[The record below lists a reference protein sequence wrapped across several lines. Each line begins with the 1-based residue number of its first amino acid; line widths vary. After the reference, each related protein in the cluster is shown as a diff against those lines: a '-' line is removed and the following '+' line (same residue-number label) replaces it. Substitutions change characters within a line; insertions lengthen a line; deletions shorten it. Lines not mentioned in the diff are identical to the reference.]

1 MRYRW
6 LTFSLLLIPLSLS
19 TFELQAQTPLPR
31 LGDRISGTVTLGQEH
46 LMGQDFLSSVRR
58 SAPTIP
64 DALLNS
70 YLENVTY
77 KLAAQSQLQD
87 HRLSF
92 VVIDSEELNAF
103 AAPGGII
110 GVNTGLFLNAQTEAE
125 FASVMAH
132 EIAHVSQR
140 HFARTIDEARANRV
154 PELGALLAGV
164 LIMAT
169 SDAQHGQAAVAAS
182 QGLALENRLR
192 FSRSNEAEADR
203 IGQDTMFNAGFNP
216 DDMSALFEHLMS
228 NNRFGRRP
236 PEFLLSHPVT
246 ESRIADARGRAT
258 RYPTRAYRPNL
269 EYQIIRARVV
279 AHYATDKAALVSNY
293 EQALRSST
301 DEFSRDANRYRLTVA
316 YWENE
321 QYGKSLATL
330 APLLEKD
337 PNRISYVVTQAEI
350 YTAQNEPG
358 QALNYLGRHLDINP
372 NNHPLTMAYID
383 ALVESRA
390 YSQAAEVMEK
400 HSKTRPNDHHL
411 WYQLAE
417 VQGQAGNISK
427 VHQARAEYFVLLA
440 DLGRAR
446 EQLRYA
452 LRIETDNGA
461 APAEEA
467 RLRQKI
473 RELEQRM
480 SR

>member
-1 MRYRW
+1 
-6 LTFSLLLIPLSLS
+6 
-19 TFELQAQTPLPR
+19 
-31 LGDRISGTVTLGQEH
+31 
-46 LMGQDFLSSVRR
+46 MGQQFLSSIRR
-58 SAPTIP
+58 ATSTIP
-64 DALLNS
+64 DALLNG
-70 YLENVTY
+70 YLETLTY

-92 VVIDSEELNAF
+92 IVIDSQELNAF

-110 GVNTGLFLNAQTEAE
+110 GVNTGLFLNAETEAE

-140 HFARTIDEARANRV
+140 HFARSIDNARANRV
-154 PELGALLAGV
+154 PELAALLAGV
-164 LIMAT
+164 IVMAT
-169 SDAQHGQAAVAAS
+169 SDGQHGQAAIAAS

-203 IGQDTMFNAGFNP
+203 IGQDTMFNAGFDP
-216 DDMSALFEHLMS
+216 DHMSSLFERLIAI
-228 NNRFGRRP
+228 NRFGRRP

-246 ESRIADARGRAT
+246 ESRIADARGRAI
-258 RYPTRAYRPNL
+258 RYPSRSYRPNL

-279 AHYATDKAALVSNY
+279 GHYATDKQSLVATSETALQNS
-293 EQALRSST
+293 R
-301 DEFSRDANRYRLTVA
+301 DEFSRDASRYRLTVA
-316 YWENE
+316 YFEDE
-321 QYGKSLATL
+321 QYGKALEAL
-330 APLLEKD
+330 APLLEKE
-337 PNRISYVVTQAEI
+337 PNRISYAVTQAEI

-358 QALNYLGRHLDINP
+358 RSLNYLRRHLEINP
-372 NNHPLTMAYID
+372 DNHPLTMAYVD

-390 YSQAAEVMEK
+390 YSEAAALMEK
-400 HSKTRPNDHHL
+400 HSKSRPSDHHL
-411 WYQLAE
+411 WFLLAE

-427 VHQARAEYFVLLA
+427 VHQARAEYFMLLA

-480 SR
+480 SG

>member
-6 LTFSLLLIPLSLS
+6 LNSFFLLILLSLS

-46 LMGQDFLSSVRR
+46 LMGQDFLSSIRR

-70 YLENVTY
+70 YLKNVTY

-140 HFARTIDEARANRV
+140 HFARTIDEARAKRL

-164 LIMAT
+164 LIMTT
-169 SDAQHGQAAVAAS
+169 SNAEHGQAAIVAS

-203 IGQDTMFNAGFNP
+203 IGQDTMFDAGFNP
-216 DDMSALFEHLMS
+216 DDMSSLFEHLMS
-228 NNRFGRRP
+228 ANRFGRQP

-246 ESRIADARGRAT
+246 ESRIADARGRAI
-258 RYPTRAYRPNL
+258 RYPTRSYGRNL

-279 AHYATDKAALVSNY
+279 AHYATDKEALIADY
-293 EQALRSST
+293 EQALISST
-301 DEFSRDANRYRLTVA
+301 DEFSQDANRYGLTVA

-321 QYGKSLATL
+321 QYGESLATL
-330 APLLEKD
+330 APLLRKN
-337 PNRISYVVTQAEI
+337 PNRISYAVTQAEI
-350 YTAQNEPG
+350 YTAQNE
-358 QALNYLGRHLDINP
+358 AVTAMDFLSRHLEINP
-372 NNHPLTMAYID
+372 DNHPLTMAYID
-383 ALVESRA
+383 ALVESRL
-390 YSQAAEVMEK
+390 YGQAAEVMEK
-400 HSKTRPNDHHL
+400 HSKTRPDDHHL

-427 VHQARAEYFVLLA
+427 VHQARAEYFALLA
-440 DLGRAR
+440 DLGKAR

-452 LRIETDNGA
+452 LRVETDNGA

-467 RLRQKI
+467 RLKQKI

-480 SR
+480 SG

>member
-1 MRYRW
+1 
-6 LTFSLLLIPLSLS
+6 
-19 TFELQAQTPLPR
+19 
-31 LGDRISGTVTLGQEH
+31 
-46 LMGQDFLSSVRR
+46 MGQQFLSSIRR
-58 SAPTIP
+58 ATSTIP
-64 DALLNS
+64 DALLNA
-70 YLENVTY
+70 YLENLTY

-92 VVIDSEELNAF
+92 IIIDSQELNAF

-110 GVNTGLFLNAQTEAE
+110 GVNTGLFLNAETEAE

-140 HFARTIDEARANRV
+140 HFARSIDDAKANRI
-154 PELGALLAGV
+154 PELAALLAGV
-164 LIMAT
+164 IVMAT
-169 SDAQHGQAAVAAS
+169 SDTQHGQAAIAAS

-203 IGQDTMFNAGFNP
+203 IGQDTMFNAGFDP
-216 DDMSALFEHLMS
+216 DHMSSLFERLIAI
-228 NNRFGRRP
+228 NRFGRRP

-246 ESRIADARGRAT
+246 ESRIADARGRAI
-258 RYPTRAYRPNL
+258 RYPSRSYSQNL

-279 AHYATDKAALVSNY
+279 GHYATDKQSMVANNERALQISH
-293 EQALRSST
+293 
-301 DEFSRDANRYRLTVA
+301 DEFSRDASRYGLAVS
-316 YWENE
+316 YFENK
-321 QYGKSLATL
+321 QYGKALRAL
-330 APLLEKD
+330 APLLEKE

-358 QALNYLGRHLDINP
+358 KSLNYLRRHLQINP
-372 NNHPLTMAYID
+372 DNHPLTMAYVD

-390 YSQAAEVMEK
+390 YSEAAVLMER
-400 HSKTRPNDHHL
+400 HSQSRPSDHHL
-411 WYQLAE
+411 WFLLAE

-440 DLGRAR
+440 DLGKAR
-446 EQLRYA
+446 EQLQYA

-461 APAEEA
+461 VPAEEA

-480 SR
+480 SG